1 MPQSLSKVIIH
12 TIFSTKNRE
21 PSLDSATRPRMHAY
35 LATICRDLGGEAFC
49 VGGVSD
55 HVHVVTTL
63 PRTLSQAELIEQ
75 IKKPSSKWIKA
86 FGARYRGFSWQRGYA
101 AFSVSPSHL
110 EAVLQYVQRQVL
122 ALFKMSTESCCA
134 DTTLSSTSNMCGIDR
149 DGRVESRL
157 QRWLIVRSQ
166 FLGRCPRLV

>member
-21 PSLDSATRPRMHAY
+21 RSLDSATRPRMHAY

-101 AFSVSPSHL
+101 AFSVSPSTL
-110 EAVLQYVQRQVL
+110 KLCCNTCRDKKCTIVLT
-122 ALFKMSTESCCA
+122 LFKTSTESCCA
-134 DTTLSSTSNMCGIDR
+134 DTTLSSTSNMCGIDG
-149 DGRVESRL
+149 D
-157 QRWLIVRSQ
+157 
-166 FLGRCPRLV
+166 